1 MEKKPKLAVYWAA
14 SCGGC
19 EIALVNLHGRLLEL
33 DSRFDFCFCPCLL
46 DFKTHDVEA
55 LADAS
60 IDITLFNGAI
70 RTSEN
75 AEMAQLLRRK
85 SKVLVAFGAC
95 AKGGGIP
102 ALSNLHTPL
111 KHFASI
117 YLDGPTIDNP
127 TFDFPQ
133 TRTVLPEGILV
144 LPDFYRRVQSL
155 SAIVEVDY
163 FLPGCPPEPERL
175 WEAINQLSGS
185 ELPPRK
191 SVLGAG
197 STTVC
202 EECSRTKEEKCIER
216 FRRITEFIPEE
227 ESCLLEQGL
236 VCMGI
241 ATRGGCGGLCPA
253 VNIPCSGCY
262 GPPEGV
268 EDQGLRM
275 LSALGS
281 ILDPAPLKEFPAT
294 EVSCQVEASA
304 ASIPDCA
311 GSFSLYSLAESL
323 LKGAA
328 RR

>member
-19 EIALVNLHGRLLEL
+19 EIALVNLHERLLEL
-33 DSRFDFCFCPCLL
+33 DARFDLCFCPCLL
-46 DFKTHDVEA
+46 DFKKHDIEA

-85 SKVLVAFGAC
+85 SKVLVACGAC

-102 ALSNLHTPL
+102 ALSNFHTPL
-111 KHFASI
+111 KHFATI
-117 YLDGPTIDNP
+117 YFDGPTIDNP
-127 TFDFPQ
+127 DFDFPQ
-133 TRTVLPEGILV
+133 TETMVPEGLLLLPE
-144 LPDFYRRVQSL
+144 FFRRVETL
-155 SAIVEVDY
+155 SDIVEVDY
-163 FLPGCPPEPERL
+163 FIPGCPPESDRL
-175 WEAINQLSGS
+175 WEALNLLAGDN
-185 ELPPRK
+185 PPVRQ
-191 SVLGAG
+191 SVVGAG
-197 STTVC
+197 ATTVC
-202 EECSRTKEEKCIER
+202 EECSRTKEEKRIAR
-216 FRRITEFIPEE
+216 FRRITEVIPDAEN
-227 ESCLLEQGL
+227 CLLEQGL

-262 GPPEGV
+262 GPPDGV
-268 EDQGLRM
+268 DDQGLRM
-275 LSALGS
+275 LAALGS
-281 ILDPAPLKEFPAT
+281 ILDPTALKELPEAEVARQIEAAT
-294 EVSCQVEASA
+294 
-304 ASIPDCA
+304 ASIVDCA

-323 LKGAA
+323 LKGAG